1 MNITK
6 EDTGKLT
13 ATIKVEIEEND
24 YLDAVKKILKD
35 YQKKA
40 NMPGFRPGKVPFGII
55 QKMYGKAVKADEVNK
70 LLSETLNNY
79 LIEEKINTLGHPIAN
94 TEKTSQIDFENENKF
109 DFFFDIGLSPEL
121 DLEISDKTEVDFYK
135 ITVSEKELDKQ
146 IAEIQ
151 IRYGTETNPEESA
164 EQDILK
170 GKIEQID
177 KDNNPIEGGISKEA
191 TLEIDSVQTKTEK
204 KKFVGLKKEDT
215 IVFNPTKALK
225 DEVKVSTLLGTT
237 KEETEKIEDNFKFS
251 IEDIT
256 RKIPA
261 ELNKELFDK
270 LFPTDN
276 IETLEDFRKKFAQEM
291 EKSYEG
297 ESENYFLNSAM
308 ENFVAKTEMEFPEE
322 FLKRWLLAHNEG
334 KITQEQIDL
343 EFDSYLK
350 SLKFQLIQ
358 NKIVTDFEIKVGEE
372 EIRDHIRSY
381 FKMQMPGGASE
392 DEETVKRI
400 ESIVDS
406 LIGNKE
412 ETQKNH

>member
-1 MNITK
+1 
-6 EDTGKLT
+6 
-13 ATIKVEIEEND
+13 
-24 YLDAVKKILKD
+24 
-35 YQKKA
+35 
-40 NMPGFRPGKVPFGII
+40 
-55 QKMYGKAVKADEVNK
+55 
-70 LLSETLNNY
+70 
-79 LIEEKINTLGHPIAN
+79 
-94 TEKTSQIDFENENKF
+94 
-109 DFFFDIGLSPEL
+109 
-121 DLEISDKTEVDFYK
+121 
-135 ITVSEKELDKQ
+135 
-146 IAEIQ
+146 
-151 IRYGTETNPEESA
+151 
-164 EQDILK
+164 
-170 GKIEQID
+170 
-177 KDNNPIEGGISKEA
+177 
-191 TLEIDSVQTKTEK
+191 
-204 KKFVGLKKEDT
+204 
-215 IVFNPTKALK
+215 
-225 DEVKVSTLLGTT
+225 
-237 KEETEKIEDNFKFS
+237 
-251 IEDIT
+251 
-256 RKIPA
+256 
-261 ELNKELFDK
+261 

-412 ETQKNH
+412 ETQKITDQLYDQKIREALKGKVKLIEKTINYDDYIKMISNPK